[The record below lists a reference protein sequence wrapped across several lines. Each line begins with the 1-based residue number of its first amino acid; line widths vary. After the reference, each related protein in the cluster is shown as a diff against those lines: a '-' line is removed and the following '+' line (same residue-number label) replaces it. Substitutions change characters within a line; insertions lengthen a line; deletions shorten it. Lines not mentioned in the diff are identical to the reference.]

1 MKTDSNLPPSTRRWD
16 WTPVLL
22 LPIAG
27 VVGLLLTPS
36 LSTWITLTTAGLA
49 MGMLIFLVASGLT
62 VVFGLMDVLNF
73 GHGAFITVGA
83 YAAFTAMAMTPGLVN
98 SPALSDN
105 LIALLVALAAA
116 AASGAI
122 VGLLFERLFVRKV
135 YGDHLKQILVTM
147 GGMII
152 IEQVVLM
159 IWGPQERLVALP
171 PTLRGVVPIGDATI
185 EKYRILVIVVG
196 LALFAGM
203 ALVLARTRIGLLIRA
218 GVEDHEMVRALGY
231 RIRRLF
237 VCVFVAGAAL
247 AGIGGVMWVLYRGTL
262 SAGIGDE
269 LITLVFIVIVLG
281 GLGSIVGCFV
291 GALLVAVISNY
302 TAFLAPSMALVST
315 LAVMVGV
322 LLWRPSGLYPLK

>member
-1 MKTDSNLPPSTRRWD
+1 MKTDGNLPPSTRRWD

-105 LIALLVALAAA
+105 FIALLVALAAA

-147 GGMII
+147 ARRSGWLRCHPRCVAWCRSETRRSRN
-152 IEQVVLM
+152 IESWSSSLASRCLPA
-159 IWGPQERLVALP
+159 WRLCSREP
-171 PTLRGVVPIGDATI
+171 G
-185 EKYRILVIVVG
+185 
-196 LALFAGM
+196 
-203 ALVLARTRIGLLIRA
+203 
-218 GVEDHEMVRALGY
+218 
-231 RIRRLF
+231 
-237 VCVFVAGAAL
+237 
-247 AGIGGVMWVLYRGTL
+247 
-262 SAGIGDE
+262 SA
-269 LITLVFIVIVLG
+269 
-281 GLGSIVGCFV
+281 C
-291 GALLVAVISNY
+291 
-302 TAFLAPSMALVST
+302 
-315 LAVMVGV
+315 
-322 LLWRPSGLYPLK
+322 